1 MIYSQEEDLPEKEG
15 GNMIIKGHWVFFFFF
30 FPQLCRIILKL
41 KILGTNKIKYPF
53 YKKSI
58 DDN

>member
-1 MIYSQEEDLPEKEG
+1 MICSQEEDLPEKEG
-15 GNMIIKGHWVFFFFF
+15 GNMIIKGHWVFFFFS
-30 FPQLCRIILKL
+30 QLCRIILKL